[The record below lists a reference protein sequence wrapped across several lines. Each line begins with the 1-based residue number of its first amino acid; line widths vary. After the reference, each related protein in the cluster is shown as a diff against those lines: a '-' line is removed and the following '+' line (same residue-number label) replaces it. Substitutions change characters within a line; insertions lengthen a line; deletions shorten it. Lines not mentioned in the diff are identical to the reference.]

1 MREQV
6 CCVRIITHEG
16 EKFVPIP
23 VMQVGEI
30 VLLRNGEGVVNID
43 SGSSVIPGGE
53 YTSTYTG
60 R

>member
-16 EKFVPIP
+16 REVRPDP

-30 VLLRNGEGVVNID
+30 VLLRNGEGRR
-43 SGSSVIPGGE
+43 E
-53 YTSTYTG
+53 H

>member
-1 MREQV
+1 MRD
-6 CCVRIITHEG
+6 

-23 VMQVGEI
+23 AMQVGEI
-30 VLLRNGEGVVNID
+30 VLLQNGEGVVNTD

-53 YTSTYTG
+53 YTFTYTG